1 MEHKDIV
8 LGRLT
13 VKDSPSVGH
22 LRSVL
27 RFEGGHTED
36 TGASLIHNSFLNT
49 IYFIISATEDIKNDI
64 KQKRIDCPCLWADVD
79 DVKAHVA
86 ELHVAYDLGGGV
98 TMRPVSIKPIT
109 VEPEYVTREDGAVV
123 LKGCSGVVS
132 KRSYV
137 TLYRLVHILFPT
149 MEAWQ
154 YSLDGSSQVTRSK
167 SKAEEDGLIYM
178 DSEDDGMGIRFTD
191 VSGDG
196 ASTSGRD
203 VRVVPNLLLGCLEAV
218 RMDRE
223 ESPTMCLRTIRQF
236 DDVLAIVHGVPGAV
250 HSDCTPLPSPQR
262 QTAFQSPVK
271 KSVSHTRGMDVESAI
286 SLIHSCS
293 VSGFKDGTSYL
304 NTVCKDVHM
313 AECAVQNGVLTALV
327 QASKSLMSSTMMGT
341 VEQLSVLTLT
351 TSLILDS
358 CLSSIDACRTLVND
372 FAESLCETCAN
383 PALMIQFLTAML
395 HRPDVK
401 EAAIDLKLYNAVST
415 MYMNRLP
422 LLEPLA
428 RALLSEHGR
437 RGMEVAEAKQ
447 AQSSPASVST
457 PTPVSSRN
465 SVPMLSL
472 DSLQGEDD
480 ENLCM
485 SPDSGLTRATRREH
499 RSSNQVVV
507 DASAPDRSLF
517 GQPSAMQELDH
528 LAQALGE
535 SLVAQDLPSVIGYR
549 RHIALNDECVS
560 EYNEYRSEE
569 RSLGNHTSSNL
580 DLRAHKI
587 FSADNSEDDSDS
599 VQYSDSEQLSRLS
612 AESAKASDN
621 ADLSY
626 QEQVAL
632 ESVEDSLDV
641 CPLLIEAMLAM
652 HNSFPGGFALDP
664 NPSGIISA
672 DLLSFPVHMYD
683 GAAYTRNYLKLLANI
698 ATSQENP
705 EHVFLI
711 AIGSKLRSCIYSNG
725 FGSDLNNASMMYYLE
740 MTSEY
745 LGFSSDEGA
754 ASVFADTCLS
764 SVMRIL
770 NTLCM
775 RERQVDDWDGV
786 VLLILNSVLKI
797 LAKVFQISDSR
808 VTGRKFIS
816 ALFDRKEVM
825 SLLRDVSTQTLLKD
839 EANDSSLSSLEI
851 AEIEKN
857 ILTVFA
863 SLASLL
869 SRQETLEETQGVAMP
884 NSQILC
890 KVYKRR
896 EAKLLTRSYCL
907 QFFSFLITPGTTLI
921 RISLEGEIPSR
932 ETEQLQG
939 LSANFKLSSRS
950 VRLRNGIFALLQS
963 LFSANQN
970 PFISDKEITDYYV
983 RLHFIRFLKLYHNPT
998 KDHQAIFLCR
1008 QHLSMLC
1015 TLAQA
1020 SMRSGNGHIRNRFQQ
1035 LSVVGFFVKE
1045 MGLEFEAL
1053 EHGSRFSQIRS
1064 ESSVSSTG
1072 LGQSI
1077 SQNSVGGLPSDR
1089 GEDEQ
1094 DQVESTSTHKYLSI
1108 PQLSF
1113 AESGGESN
1121 PQSSERNLHLQGNQ
1135 QVPDVTKKMS
1145 PSASGA
1151 STSDLRIPAA
1161 NLDGNQNSLSPFGSK
1176 VLERQGTS
1184 AALSL
1189 DVPIDLSG
1197 VFDGSDT
1204 PSNHNT
1210 DSEKI
1215 LPIGFTFT
1223 GDLDEDVDRLEALG
1237 LGESSDDSASFV
1249 TSDSE
1254 TDEDTSGCTGGDG
1267 LSAPP
1272 QTSKTIIP
1280 LLNISSS
1287 MRSSLHERN
1296 KSAELYNAEQDSEFG
1311 KTLRPTNG
1319 ARETP
1324 GHAKMQAVRFS
1335 ITDTKSSEEEMP
1347 GTFVASIWNFDKE
1360 SNSRLLYHDD
1370 ELHILAIK
1378 LVFMLIMDD
1387 NGHLQTTYCDRYPW
1401 DKKMQNIPFILQ
1413 HHLNVS
1419 PTLELLPRICSNL
1432 HESIGEH
1439 AIIFLRLLCADPFR
1453 PHWYTSRVR
1462 ISGAAGAYATVY
1474 RCSLPWWSEGR
1485 GTVLKVIDAPKH
1497 NHDRCSQVEFYS
1509 EVSIHQRLL
1518 NHPRACQMLD
1528 FGVDMGADALVLVLK
1543 EYKCSLKQ
1551 WRLSQEESPQFKI
1564 EIYWAIFREIVL
1576 ACIEILDE
1584 GIVHFDLKCDNVLLD
1599 PCDGASEDAF
1609 QRGTLSSGGRL
1620 RSLLKKSDCKGR
1632 LAFRV
1637 VLGDFGESVMFP
1649 GGRDGA
1655 QKGSTTQSRGTDA
1668 FKSPEMLMVD
1678 CAPQTHQKGYD
1689 RRRAQGAGAPS
1700 DVWSLGC
1707 LLFELFTGNV
1717 LYNDTD
1723 WLQLAARVTRPD
1735 SQLIPD
1741 DRLKMI
1747 ADLPGVEDMLR
1758 FMLVRDPKMRPTL
1771 PDVLNRLEM
1780 VQSDPAGDMSSCDST
1795 PRHPA
1800 VSLGTKSCVPP
1811 RDDVGPISDRVFMPQ
1826 PVSSLMNVSDLV
1838 SVASTAEYLRRRA
1851 SWQKRL
1857 LENDT
1862 LAIILS
1868 SKLACDIPVWNVHL
1882 VPDYSKRVVMDSL
1895 ELNNCVEELYS
1906 SNTKTAL
1913 VRCPTTVDAYP
1924 RGLTS
1929 WVEAI
1934 LEMTHDHTSKF
1945 MILSD
1950 NMDHLVAF
1958 LSIAMLIRD
1967 TGSMYSAMV
1976 LGARCGL
1983 DRHLHPTMVEALHRL

>member
-98 TMRPVSIKPIT
+98 TMRPAPSNPSLWSLSLRMY
-109 VEPEYVTREDGAVV
+109 PGRGHQ
-123 LKGCSGVVS
+123 
-132 KRSYV
+132 
-137 TLYRLVHILFPT
+137 RL
-149 MEAWQ
+149 
-154 YSLDGSSQVTRSK
+154 
-167 SKAEEDGLIYM
+167 EETFVWCQICC
-178 DSEDDGMGIRFTD
+178 
-191 VSGDG
+191 
-196 ASTSGRD
+196 
-203 VRVVPNLLLGCLEAV
+203 LGLEAV

-271 KSVSHTRGMDVESAI
+271 KSVSHTREMDVESAI
-286 SLIHSCS
+286 SLIYACS

-327 QASKSLMSSTMMGT
+327 QASKVSH
-341 VEQLSVLTLT
+341 E
-351 TSLILDS
+351 
-358 CLSSIDACRTLVND
+358 TLVND

-401 EAAIDLKLYNAVST
+401 EAAIDLKLYNALST

-664 NPSGIISA
+664 NPSEA
-672 DLLSFPVHMYD
+672 
-683 GAAYTRNYLKLLANI
+683 
-698 ATSQENP
+698 
-705 EHVFLI
+705 
-711 AIGSKLRSCIYSNG
+711 
-725 FGSDLNNASMMYYLE
+725 
-740 MTSEY
+740 
-745 LGFSSDEGA
+745 
-754 ASVFADTCLS
+754 
-764 SVMRIL
+764 
-770 NTLCM
+770 
-775 RERQVDDWDGV
+775 VDDWDGV

-1094 DQVESTSTHKYLSI
+1094 DQVESHHKYLDI
-1108 PQLSF
+1108 PRLSF

-1121 PQSSERNLHLQGNQ
+1121 AQSSERNPHLQGNQ
-1135 QVPDVTKKMS
+1135 QVPDVPKKMS

-1254 TDEDTSGCTGGDG
+1254 TDEDTSGCTGDDG

-1272 QTSKTIIP
+1272 QISKTIIP

-1296 KSAELYNAEQDSEFG
+1296 KSAEMYNAEQDCEFG
-1311 KTLRPTNG
+1311 KTLQPPNG
-1319 ARETP
+1319 ARETL

-1335 ITDTKSSEEEMP
+1335 VTDTKSSEEEMP

-1378 LVFMLIMDD
+1378 LVFMLIMDE

-1551 WRLSQEESPQFKI
+1551 WRLSQEESPQFKA

-1649 GGRDGA
+1649 GGHDGA
-1655 QKGSTTQSRGTDA
+1655 QKGFTTQSRGTDA

-1678 CAPQTHQKGYD
+1678 CAPQTHQNGYD

-1811 RDDVGPISDRVFMPQ
+1811 RDDVGPISDRVLMPQ

-1838 SVASTAEYLRRRA
+1838 CVASTAEYLRRRA

-1882 VPDYSKRVVMDSL
+1882 ATDYSKRVVMDSL

-1906 SNTKTAL
+1906 SNTKIAL
-1913 VRCPTTVDAYP
+1913 VRCPKLWMPTQEGS
-1924 RGLTS
+1924 RLGWRQS
-1929 WVEAI
+1929 W
-1934 LEMTHDHTSKF
+1934 
-1945 MILSD
+1945 
-1950 NMDHLVAF
+1950 
-1958 LSIAMLIRD
+1958 R
-1967 TGSMYSAMV
+1967 
-1976 LGARCGL
+1976 
-1983 DRHLHPTMVEALHRL
+1983 